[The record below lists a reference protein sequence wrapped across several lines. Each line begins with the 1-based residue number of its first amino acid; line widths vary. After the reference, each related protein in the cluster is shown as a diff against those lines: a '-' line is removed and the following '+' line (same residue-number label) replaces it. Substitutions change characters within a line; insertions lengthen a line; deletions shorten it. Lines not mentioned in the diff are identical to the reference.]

1 MVSVICCL
9 ETLMNLEFNDTNDI
23 KVNQIIFLVNFLF
36 ISTLQ
41 EYASSEELTTLKE
54 EVSKLTR
61 ELEAK
66 ALELNR
72 MKEEQTQS
80 NDLHTA
86 QLKSVS

>member
-1 MVSVICCL
+1 M
-9 ETLMNLEFNDTNDI
+9 
-23 KVNQIIFLVNFLF
+23 VNFLF

-41 EYASSEELTTLKE
+41 ENASSEELATFKE

-66 ALELNR
+66 AAEREELIAELNR
-72 MKEEQTQS
+72 TQDELTTS

>member
-1 MVSVICCL
+1 M
-9 ETLMNLEFNDTNDI
+9 
-23 KVNQIIFLVNFLF
+23 FLVNFLF

>member
-1 MVSVICCL
+1 M
-9 ETLMNLEFNDTNDI
+9 
-23 KVNQIIFLVNFLF
+23 VNFLF

-66 ALELNR
+66 AAEREGLILELNR
-72 MKEEQTQS
+72 REEEQTKS

>member
-1 MVSVICCL
+1 MTRMMQKLTRSYFWL
-9 ETLMNLEFNDTNDI
+9 TF
-23 KVNQIIFLVNFLF
+23 FF

-41 EYASSEELTTLKE
+41 EYASSEELNSLKE

-66 ALELNR
+66 AAEREEFIVELNR

-80 NDLHTA
+80 KDLHTS

>member
-1 MVSVICCL
+1 M
-9 ETLMNLEFNDTNDI
+9 
-23 KVNQIIFLVNFLF
+23 
-36 ISTLQ
+36 
-41 EYASSEELTTLKE
+41 LKE

-66 ALELNR
+66 AAEREEFIVELKR

>member
-1 MVSVICCL
+1 M
-9 ETLMNLEFNDTNDI
+9 
-23 KVNQIIFLVNFLF
+23 VNFLF

>member
-1 MVSVICCL
+1 MTRMMQKLTRSYFWL
-9 ETLMNLEFNDTNDI
+9 TF
-23 KVNQIIFLVNFLF
+23 FF
-36 ISTLQ
+36 ISALQ
-41 EYASSEELTTLKE
+41 EYASSEELNSLKE

-66 ALELNR
+66 AAEREEFIVELNR

-80 NDLHTA
+80 KDLHTA

>member
-1 MVSVICCL
+1 
-9 ETLMNLEFNDTNDI
+9 MNLEFNDTNDI

-41 EYASSEELTTLKE
+41 EYASSEELTMLKE

-66 ALELNR
+66 AAEREEFIVELNR

>member
-1 MVSVICCL
+1 M
-9 ETLMNLEFNDTNDI
+9 
-23 KVNQIIFLVNFLF
+23 VNFLF

-66 ALELNR
+66 AAEREEFIVELNR
-72 MKEEQTQS
+72 RKEEQTQS
-80 NDLHTA
+80 KDLHTA